1 MSNKE
6 NVLLGQS
13 LTEDIREDFVDLV
26 VLVQKFEL
34 KITVLSREKWG
45 KDVKDDT
52 CSADLIG
59 TPPHVV

>member
-26 VLVQKFEL
+26 ILVQKFEL

-45 KDVKDDT
+45 KDVKR
-52 CSADLIG
+52 
-59 TPPHVV
+59 